1 MFERVAVFGV
11 GLIGGS
17 FALALDRINGARRIV
32 GVGRNS
38 PSSRANLERALQL
51 GVIDEIARDEEDAL
65 RGTDLVMLAAPVQ
78 QTEALLDA
86 IQPHLTL
93 RTVVTDA
100 GSTKQNVVE
109 AARRALGGKFPQF
122 VPGHPIAG
130 KESSGV
136 EAAEATLYDGKR
148 CILTPLADTAG
159 HAFER
164 VRDLWTVCGAIVSQM
179 DPLQHDRVFASVS
192 HLPHLLA
199 FALVAAIAREDDAAV
214 KFAHAGGGFRDFT
227 RIAASS
233 PEMWRDI
240 CIANKP
246 ALLRELVAFEQ
257 ELALLRRLI
266 DNGDT
271 AGVER
276 EFALAREIRGNL
288 RF

>member
-51 GVIDEIARDEEDAL
+51 GVIDEIARDEEEAL

-78 QTEALLDA
+78 QTEALLAA

-93 RTVVTDA
+93 HAIVTDA

-109 AARRALGGKFPQF
+109 AAQRALGGKFPQF

-130 KESSGV
+130 KENSGV

-148 CILTPLADTAG
+148 CILTPLSDTAG

-164 VRDLWTVCGAIVSQM
+164 VRDMWTACGAVVSSM
-179 DPLQHDRVFASVS
+179 DPAQHDRVFASVS

-240 CIANKP
+240 CLANKP
-246 ALLRELVAFEQ
+246 ALLRELTAFEQ
-257 ELALLRRLI
+257 EVALLRRLI
-266 DNGDT
+266 NDGD
-271 AGVER
+271 ADAVQR
-276 EFALAREIRGNL
+276 EFARAREIRGAL